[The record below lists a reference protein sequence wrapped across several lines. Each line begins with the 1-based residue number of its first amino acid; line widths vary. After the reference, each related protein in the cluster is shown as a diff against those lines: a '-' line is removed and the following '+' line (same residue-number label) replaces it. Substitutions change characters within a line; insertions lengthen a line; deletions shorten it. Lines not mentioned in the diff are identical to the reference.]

1 MEAMRIV
8 IITLFTI
15 CSYSFNSFAQK
26 GKWMVGLEVN
36 KGINTFD
43 WGGESQIRRDLTV
56 YPVRGLAKS
65 AVIEK
70 GQRQSLGLTAGHQVL
85 NWLRIETGVL
95 FNTTSY
101 SFHGEFDVNI
111 PRFSPGGDMELPL
124 SPILIQGKSTYHNL
138 EFDLNA
144 RVYPWRGR
152 LRCFLSPSIT
162 ASYYLSNTRE
172 QDVLYENGLLEAQ
185 MVGEDVS
192 SYPAVWLIY
201 AGGGAGVEFH
211 FNSKIEI
218 ALISE
223 IGINLNAYRRDRP
236 YTQRVATLGGAIKL
250 GYKL

>member
-1 MEAMRIV
+1 MRIM
-8 IITLFTI
+8 IIILIII
-15 CSYSFNSFAQK
+15 CSYNFNSFAQK
-26 GKWMVGLEVN
+26 GKWIVGLEVN

-65 AVIEK
+65 AIIEE
-70 GQRQSLGLTAGHQVL
+70 GQRQSLGLTAGHQL
-85 NWLRIETGVL
+85 FNWLRIETGIS

-101 SFHGEFDVNI
+101 AFSGEFDVEI

-124 SPILIQGKSTYHNL
+124 SPVFIQGKSTYHNL
-138 EFDLNA
+138 EFDLA
-144 RVYPWRGR
+144 TRIYPWRGR
-152 LRCFLSPSIT
+152 LRVFLSPSIT

-172 QDVLYENGLLEAQ
+172 QDIFYENGFLEAQ

-192 SYPAVWLIY
+192 SYPAIWLIY

-211 FNSKIEI
+211 FNSKLEVAI
-218 ALISE
+218 LSE

-236 YTQRVATLGGAIKL
+236 YVQRTAALGGAIKL